1 MWNDLRTH
9 WQAGHWASFFLALT
23 PPNLRVG
30 RLPFVFFAGVVL
42 MIVISLLW
50 LLTPQVGS
58 HESRLTFI
66 ACIALSLW
74 FLNTGMPTRRV
85 LALVGIYATL
95 HIGLS
100 AYFGQGIF
108 SPRINWLYLIPILMI
123 HIDGRKA
130 GLLWGAVVMG
140 VLSLLTLLTFRGAL
154 PQWTPLT
161 QGHDVYAFLRHHD
174 MEALDAFKLALRV
187 FRGVP
192 LEGGMAFTK
201 ELLYLHGMVQLLYHL
216 QFYQQDLK
224 SVWLGKL
231 SFEEHVMLMNEP
243 NHLQANLRYFPKDL
257 EAPMVQ
263 ERLKKLQGL
272 SFSLF
277 NQGFL

>member
-1 MWNDLRTH
+1 
-9 WQAGHWASFFLALT
+9 
-23 PPNLRVG
+23 VG

-58 HESRLTFI
+58 HESRFTFS

-123 HIDGRKA
+123 RWSQSGFVVGRCGDG
-130 GLLWGAVVMG
+130 G
-140 VLSLLTLLTFRGAL
+140 F
-154 PQWTPLT
+154 
-161 QGHDVYAFLRHHD
+161 
-174 MEALDAFKLALRV
+174 V
-187 FRGVP
+187 FVDI
-192 LEGGMAFTK
+192 A
-201 ELLYLHGMVQLLYHL
+201 HL
-216 QFYQQDLK
+216 Q
-224 SVWLGKL
+224 G
-231 SFEEHVMLMNEP
+231 
-243 NHLQANLRYFPKDL
+243 
-257 EAPMVQ
+257 
-263 ERLKKLQGL
+263 RLATVDTLDPR
-272 SFSLF
+272 S
-277 NQGFL
+277 